1 MKLQW
6 EPTIHT
12 TIMITL
18 EPHPGRATPCKN
30 LGTQTGRYC
39 SWPRIFLRPFWP
51 WLICKCDYPPVLP
64 NYSNWWFEIGFCQK
78 YPYLHLW
85 WNTRSCVKRHHTLT
99 LIGYFWCHFVA
110 DTFWTNEWLNYVSYR
125 PIQVPIRL
133 SDDWPVFKNL
143 VFTGHVKMELF
154 GSVCDIV
161 DFQNAHFWSH
171 IYLHIQ
177 VVNCP
182 ISEYLEQMV
191 SAALALCVCNATL

>member
-99 LIGYFWCHFVA
+99 LIGCFWCHFVA
-110 DTFWTNEWLNYVSYR
+110 DTFWTNERLNYVSYR

-133 SDDWPVFKNL
+133 SDELTCIQESGVHWAYENGTVWVYMWHCRFSKCPLL
-143 VFTGHVKMELF
+143 VPHLPAHSSCEFPNKPILRANDV
-154 GSVCDIV
+154 SSSCIVCV
-161 DFQNAHFWSH
+161 
-171 IYLHIQ
+171 
-177 VVNCP
+177 
-182 ISEYLEQMV
+182 
-191 SAALALCVCNATL
+191 